1 MFLVVVVYNKKK
13 IDMSDYQDKT
23 NNEILLEI
31 KELQYIHEALKAKII
46 KEYDELIVIENR
58 FKAANEEM
66 TKRLKL

>member
-1 MFLVVVVYNKKK
+1 
-13 IDMSDYQDKT
+13 MSDYQDKT